1 MSGPA
6 RAEVPEWL
14 VGAQRGKMA
23 PREERGVGAT
33 GLAGRLAAARAGALV
48 GREPERA
55 VLDRMLSGAADAPLL
70 AYVHG
75 PGGIGKSSLLRYA
88 AGRAETAGRR
98 VVHLDARF
106 LDADPRRVEEAA
118 ALACT
123 EPGAVLLID
132 SFEHCQP
139 LEPWLRDTFLLR
151 LAEGALV
158 VLASRVAPDP
168 EWSLDPGWAELFAEL
183 VVRPLDDAQSGA
195 LLAARGVAAEQRAAI
210 VAFAGGSPLVLSLAA
225 SVPVPAPA
233 ASPLWKPA
241 GDVLTTLVAR
251 LVGELPSAAHRRALE
266 VVAQAYVT
274 RESLLRAVLGDEDT
288 ATVFP
293 WLRQLP
299 YIEAVPEGLHP
310 HDAVRATLAADLR
323 WRDPERYEDVRVGVS
338 VACLQ
343 AVRGASADDALL
355 RVAEW
360 MFLFRDQDSRDD
372 LYDWRA
378 HPHVE
383 DTALRPG
390 DVPDVLRMAAE
401 AEGPTSAKAVAH
413 WVRREP
419 RAFRVYRYSG
429 SATPVAFM
437 AILRLSAPLPEDRA
451 EDPVIAAL
459 WDFVEAVAPLG
470 QGEHLGIRR
479 FAVQPG
485 WHQRPSPLM
494 DLISRRTIAAE
505 MRTRGRAVTFT
516 VFEDAER
523 WRRYLAE
530 AGMLEVVA
538 VDVDGRQQHVFGRDW
553 RRQPVEKWVEH
564 RARALAEPVAG
575 WPGLPS
581 AGGPAEERGDGLTR
595 AAFEEGVLEALRT
608 WRTPREFATS
618 VLLHSRLVPP
628 DSADPVAALRG
639 AFTAALDALQVDPAG
654 VKAYDV
660 LTATYISASRTHKA
674 TARRLGVPYGTYRRH
689 LALAK
694 ERLIEQLLRHLAAP
708 RTSPER

>member
-1 MSGPA
+1 
-6 RAEVPEWL
+6 
-14 VGAQRGKMA
+14 VGG
-23 PREERGVGAT
+23 T
-33 GLAGRLAAARAGALV
+33 GLADRLAAARAGALV

-55 VLDRMLSGAADAPLL
+55 VLDRMLSGAPDAPLV
-70 AYVHG
+70 AYLHG

-88 AGRAETAGRR
+88 VRQAQIAGRR
-98 VVHLDARF
+98 VVHVDARF
-106 LDADPRRVEEAA
+106 LDADPRRIEEAA
-118 ALACT
+118 ALACV
-123 EPGAVLLID
+123 EPGVVLLID

-158 VLASRVAPDP
+158 VIASRAAPDAD
-168 EWSLDPGWAELFAEL
+168 WSLDPGWAPLFAEL
-183 VVRPLDDAQSGA
+183 VVRPLDATQSDA
-195 LLAARGVAAEQRAAI
+195 LLAARGVATEQRAAI
-210 VAFAGGSPLVLSLAA
+210 VAFAGGSPLALSLAA
-225 SVPVPAPA
+225 SVPASA
-233 ASPLWKPA
+233 LGASPLWKPS
-241 GDVLTTLVAR
+241 GDVLTTLVER

-299 YIEAVPEGLHP
+299 YIEATPEGLHP

-323 WRDPERYEDVRVGVS
+323 WRDPERYEDVRVGIS
-338 VACLQ
+338 VACLR
-343 AVRGASADDALL
+343 AVRAASEDDALL

-360 MFLFRDQDSRDD
+360 MFLFRDQGNLDD

-383 DTALRPG
+383 DTPLRPG
-390 DVPDVLRMAAE
+390 DVPDVLRMAEE
-401 AEGPTSAKAVAH
+401 AEGPASATAVEH
-413 WVRREP
+413 WMRRQP
-419 RAFRVYRYSG
+419 RGFRVYRYAG
-429 SATPVAFM
+429 SSTPVAFM
-437 AILRLSAPLPEDRA
+437 AILRLEAPLPEDLA

-459 WDFVEAVAPLG
+459 WDFVDAVAPLG

-485 WHQRPSPLM
+485 RHQRPSPLM

-530 AGMLEVVA
+530 AGLLEVVA
-538 VDVDGRQQHVFGRDW
+538 VDVGGREQHVFGRDW

-564 RARALAEPVAG
+564 RARALVEPVAG
-575 WPGLPS
+575 WPVIPS
-581 AGGPAEERGDGLTR
+581 ADERDDDLPR
-595 AAFEEGVLEALRT
+595 AAFEAGVVEALRT
-608 WRTPREFATS
+608 WHTPPEFATN
-618 VLLHSRLVPP
+618 VLLRSRLVPQE
-628 DSADPVAALRG
+628 STDPVADLRG
-639 AFTAALDALQVDPAG
+639 AITAALDALRVDPAG
-654 VKAYDV
+654 VKAHEA

-694 ERLIEQLLRHLAAP
+694 ERLVEQLLRQPPGPHS
-708 RTSPER
+708 SPKS

>member
-1 MSGPA
+1 M
-6 RAEVPEWL
+6 
-14 VGAQRGKMA
+14 
-23 PREERGVGAT
+23 
-33 GLAGRLAAARAGALV
+33 GRLAAARAGALV

-55 VLDRMLSGAADAPLL
+55 VLDRMLSGAADAPLV
-70 AYVHG
+70 AYLHG
-75 PGGIGKSSLLRYA
+75 PGGVGKSSLLRHA
-88 AGRAETAGRR
+88 ARQAEAAGRR
-98 VVHLDARF
+98 VVHVDARF
-106 LDADPRRVEEAA
+106 LDADPRRIEEAA
-118 ALACT
+118 ALACA
-123 EPGAVLLID
+123 EPGTVLLVD

-158 VLASRVAPDP
+158 VLASRVAPDAD
-168 EWSLDPGWAELFAEL
+168 WKLDPGWAELFAEL
-183 VVRPLDDAQSGA
+183 VVRPLDPAQSDT
-195 LLAARGVAAEQRAAI
+195 LLAARGVAAEQRSAI

-225 SVPVPAPA
+225 SLPA
-233 ASPLWKPA
+233 AARGASALWKPT
-241 GDVLTTLVAR
+241 GDVLTTLVER

-266 VVAQAYVT
+266 VLAQAYVT
-274 RESLLRAVLGDEDT
+274 RESLLRAVLGEEDT

-299 YIEAVPEGLHP
+299 YVEATPEGLHP

-323 WRDPERYEDVRVGVS
+323 WRDPERYEDVRVEVS
-338 VACLQ
+338 VECLR
-343 AVRGASADDALL
+343 AVRAASEDNALL

-360 MFLFRDQDSRDD
+360 MFLFRDQGDPND

-383 DTALRPG
+383 DTPLRPD
-390 DVPDVLRMAAE
+390 DVPYVLRMAEE
-401 AEGPTSAKAVAH
+401 AENPASATAVAH
-413 WVRREP
+413 WVRRQP
-419 RAFRVYRYSG
+419 QGFRVYRYAG
-429 SATPVAFM
+429 SSAPVAFM
-437 AILRLSAPLPEDRA
+437 AVLRLEGPLPEDRA
-451 EDPVIAAL
+451 ADPVVAAL

-530 AGMLEVVA
+530 AGLLEVVA
-538 VDVDGRQQHVFGRDW
+538 VDVGGREQHVFGRDW

-564 RARALAEPVAG
+564 RARALVEPVAG
-575 WPGLPS
+575 WPAVPS
-581 AGGPAEERGDGLTR
+581 ADVPGDDLSR
-595 AAFEEGVLEALRT
+595 AAFEEGVVEALRT
-608 WRTPREFATS
+608 WRAPREFATS
-618 VLLHSRLVPP
+618 VLLHSRLVPRG
-628 DSADPVAALRG
+628 STDPVADLR
-639 AFTAALDALQVDPAG
+639 AAITAALDALQVDPAG
-654 VKAYDV
+654 VKAHEA

-674 TARRLGVPYGTYRRH
+674 TARWLGVPYGTYRRH

-694 ERLIEQLLRHLAAP
+694 ERLVEQLLRRSSSLGG
-708 RTSPER
+708 